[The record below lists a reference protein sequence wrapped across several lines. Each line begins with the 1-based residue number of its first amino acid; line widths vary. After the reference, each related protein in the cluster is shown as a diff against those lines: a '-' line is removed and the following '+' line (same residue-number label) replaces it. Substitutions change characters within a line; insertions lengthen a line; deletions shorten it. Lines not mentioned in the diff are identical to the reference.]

1 DSLAL
6 TDTEAETSTGPLEL
20 TVAVFEWAERLG
32 EEGRMH
38 VTVGT
43 KAASDVADELKAAYD
58 GLGEARKKT
67 LEGHQRLLAERDAAF
82 EQKDRARSAYEA
94 KAKALALS
102 RQRQERATTEK
113 DQDKLRQRMDREV
126 AERNQSKNAYVL
138 HVATANAAKNA
149 VARVLTPRAMDA
161 MQRVNDQRVAATRR
175 LMLQLLAVQTA
186 ADGRRQ
192 EATKRAM
199 AVVARVAETADSDRL
214 VARRGELGGHW
225 EEPPDFR
232 VVVDTAAGDDDA
244 VALDGESQAIL
255 RNLAL
260 QAQRDARQAED
271 ERRTAAEAAEQ
282 CRQRATDPSSSS
294 AWAAELK
301 AAADFDRDAAIAELH
316 SVQHRALF
324 SAVESHLGH
333 AVVNGTLH
341 AFKPVTLALS
351 RTCDYCSESIGGLN
365 RKAARCSLCDY
376 TCHAKCQIKVV
387 PNCQGPDP
395 AQKSGFLS
403 MFGSLRNKKKPS
415 NNANSGGASHVR
427 SASL

>member
-1 DSLAL
+1 
-6 TDTEAETSTGPLEL
+6 
-20 TVAVFEWAERLG
+20 
-32 EEGRMH
+32 
-38 VTVGT
+38 
-43 KAASDVADELKAAYD
+43 
-58 GLGEARKKT
+58 
-67 LEGHQRLLAERDAAF
+67 
-82 EQKDRARSAYEA
+82 
-94 KAKALALS
+94 
-102 RQRQERATTEK
+102 
-113 DQDKLRQRMDREV
+113 
-126 AERNQSKNAYVL
+126 
-138 HVATANAAKNA
+138 
-149 VARVLTPRAMDA
+149 
-161 MQRVNDQRVAATRR
+161 
-175 LMLQLLAVQTA
+175 
-186 ADGRRQ
+186 
-192 EATKRAM
+192 
-199 AVVARVAETADSDRL
+199 
-214 VARRGELGGHW
+214 LGGHW

-427 SASL
+427 SASLVSEDSEHSVVVQSRQSLAAVSQASLPPIAKQMVVASSNDVGTVAVLYDFAGDGATTLTVRASDRVRVVEPDTDASGWTAVELPNGLQGMVPTSYVDMSEYKGVSSPPPPSLTARRILPPPKVVVEYVVALYDFVARDEDELSADAGQRLKVVSRDIGDGWILCEAEESGSQGRLPLAYVRSEDE

>member
-1 DSLAL
+1 MTFGSQLKPNEFGAVNGYTEKQLEAYAALSKVLSEKAAAEREYGRRLVDLAQGLQQQLTALNDGNSDSLAL

-199 AVVARVAETADSDRL
+199 AVVARVAETADSD
-214 VARRGELGGHW
+214 
-225 EEPPDFR
+225 
-232 VVVDTAAGDDDA
+232 
-244 VALDGESQAIL
+244 
-255 RNLAL
+255 
-260 QAQRDARQAED
+260 
-271 ERRTAAEAAEQ
+271 
-282 CRQRATDPSSSS
+282 
-294 AWAAELK
+294 
-301 AAADFDRDAAIAELH
+301 
-316 SVQHRALF
+316 
-324 SAVESHLGH
+324 
-333 AVVNGTLH
+333 
-341 AFKPVTLALS
+341 
-351 RTCDYCSESIGGLN
+351 
-365 RKAARCSLCDY
+365 
-376 TCHAKCQIKVV
+376 
-387 PNCQGPDP
+387 
-395 AQKSGFLS
+395 
-403 MFGSLRNKKKPS
+403 
-415 NNANSGGASHVR
+415 
-427 SASL
+427 